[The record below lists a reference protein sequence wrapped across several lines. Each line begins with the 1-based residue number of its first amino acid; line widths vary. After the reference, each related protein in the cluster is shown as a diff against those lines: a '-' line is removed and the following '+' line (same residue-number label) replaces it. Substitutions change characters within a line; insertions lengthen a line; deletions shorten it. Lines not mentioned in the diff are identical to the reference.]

1 MFSSITRLMLSIFP
15 FLLLNN
21 SASGQTDWYDP
32 LRVDFSVIEG
42 RFVDK
47 NDYFRLPSELQYVV
61 RKEVW
66 ELSKNSAGLSLG
78 FFTDATE
85 IQVKYTV
92 KGNHQMPHMPATGV
106 SGVDLFVRV
115 SEEEWSWARG
125 VYNFGD
131 TIQYIFRIDPNP
143 TIEKEFKLYL
153 PLYNEV
159 EHLSIGV
166 RKGHMFEFVEKSSKA
181 PIVVYG
187 TSIVQGACASR
198 PAMAWTTILQQAI
211 DMPLVNLGFSGN
223 GLLEK
228 ELIDWISAKE
238 SSLIILDC
246 LPNLVPGKGI
256 ADDEIRARIQYAAR
270 KLRSD
275 NPKVPVLFTAHAGY
289 SDQYVDHS
297 RRELV
302 TKLNTILLEELDKL
316 WKQGVN
322 GIHHLSSEAIG
333 LDQFDFVDGTHP
345 TDGSMLKYAK
355 AYQNKILEV
364 YKEERK

>member
-1 MFSSITRLMLSIFP
+1 
-15 FLLLNN
+15 
-21 SASGQTDWYDP
+21 
-32 LRVDFSVIEG
+32 
-42 RFVDK
+42 
-47 NDYFRLPSELQYVV
+47 
-61 RKEVW
+61 
-66 ELSKNSAGLSLG
+66 
-78 FFTDATE
+78 
-85 IQVKYTV
+85 
-92 KGNHQMPHMPATGV
+92 
-106 SGVDLFVRV
+106 
-115 SEEEWSWARG
+115 
-125 VYNFGD
+125 
-131 TIQYIFRIDPNP
+131 
-143 TIEKEFKLYL
+143 
-153 PLYNEV
+153 
-159 EHLSIGV
+159 
-166 RKGHMFEFVEKSSKA
+166 FEFVEKSSKA

-275 NPKVPVLFTAHAGY
+275 NSKVPVLFTAHAGY

-345 TDGSMLKYAK
+345 TDGGMLKYAK

>member
-1 MFSSITRLMLSIFP
+1 MITSITRLMLFFFSM
-15 FLLLNN
+15 LLLNN
-21 SASGQTDWYDP
+21 PASEQTDWYDP
-32 LRVDFSVIEG
+32 LRVDFRVIEG

-47 NDYFRLPSELQYVV
+47 KDYFRLPAELKPVV

-78 FFTDATE
+78 FLTDATE

-92 KGNHQMPHMPATGV
+92 KCNQQMPHMPATGV
-106 SGVDLFVRV
+106 SGVDLFVRE
-115 SEEEWSWARG
+115 SEGEWNWARG
-125 VYNFGD
+125 VYNFAD
-131 TIQYIFRIDPNP
+131 TIQYIFRIDPNLD
-143 TIEKEFKLYL
+143 EKKEFKLYL

-166 RKGHMFEFVEKSSKA
+166 RKGHKIEFVEKSSKA

-187 TSIVQGACASR
+187 TSIAQGACASR
-198 PAMAWTTILQQAI
+198 PAMAWTTILQQALG
-211 DMPLVNLGFSGN
+211 MPLVNLGFSGN

-228 ELIDWISAKE
+228 ELIDWISEKE

-256 ADDEIRARIQYAAR
+256 SDDEIRARIQYAAR

-289 SDQYVDHS
+289 SDQYVDHG

-302 TKLNTILLEELDKL
+302 TKLNTILQEELDKL
-316 WKQGVN
+316 WEQGVH

-345 TDGSMLKYAK
+345 TDGGMLKYAK

-364 YKEERK
+364 FKEERK

>member
-1 MFSSITRLMLSIFP
+1 MLFVFP
-15 FLLLNN
+15 FLLLNT

-32 LRVDFSVIEG
+32 LSVEFPVIEG
-42 RFVDK
+42 RFVNK
-47 NDYFRLPSELQYVV
+47 NNYFRLPSELQHAV

-78 FFTDATE
+78 FFTDATG
-85 IQVKYTV
+85 IHVKYTV
-92 KGNHQMPHMPATGV
+92 KGNLQMPHMPATGV
-106 SGVDLFVRV
+106 SGVDLFVKE
-115 SEEEWSWARG
+115 SEKEWNWIRG

-143 TIEKEFKLYL
+143 NVEKEFKLFL
-153 PLYNEV
+153 PLYNGV

-166 RKGHMFEFVEKSSKA
+166 KEGRRFEFIKKNTHA

-187 TSIVQGACASR
+187 TSIAQGACASR
-198 PAMAWTTILQQAI
+198 PAMAWTTILQQALG
-211 DMPLVNLGFSGN
+211 MSLVNLGFSGN

-228 ELIDWISAKE
+228 ELIDWISEKE

-246 LPNLVPGKGI
+246 LPNFTPGKGI
-256 ADDEIRARIQYAAR
+256 SDDEIRARIQYAAR

-275 NPKVPVLFTAHAGY
+275 NPKVPVLFAAHAGY

-302 TKLNTILLEELDKL
+302 SKLNTILLEELDKL
-316 WKQGVN
+316 WKEGVN
-322 GIHHLSSEAIG
+322 EIHHLSSEAIG

-345 TDGSMLKYAK
+345 TDGGMLKYAN
-355 AYQNKILEV
+355 AYRYKILEI
-364 YKEERK
+364 YKGGRK